1 VNKRISLID
10 GLRGLAVT
18 LVLFSHLFK
27 VPKGG
32 FLGVDV
38 FFVISGFIITS
49 NINQGKY
56 RDVKDFYFKRA
67 KRILPPLFI
76 TLLLVFLIALV
87 YKELFFLTY
96 FQNIISSTLNLRF
109 LKDGS
114 SYNLG
119 NIGIYSPITH
129 LWSLSIEE
137 QFYLLAPVLFF
148 SKKVRGNIVISGV
161 LVIISL
167 LFYLINFSEFP
178 ASSNYFSS
186 FGRLW
191 ELAFGVWL
199 ANLLHKKHSRD
210 PLSGGISVSLSG
222 WFALTG
228 ILVIAITL
236 DLNSEKLRWMQLL
249 VVLLTGWLLTLK
261 NNALLESRILG
272 YLGLRSYGI
281 YLYHIPIIFFFMG
294 IFQGLLGWIVSLL
307 FTLALAEFSYRYLE
321 LKILKSDFSFFK
333 FSTVL
338 LLLFTL
344 GTSLGFTVV
353 KFQEPSPASQAGIY
367 NSLRVEFCKG
377 EFVSCQQGST
387 INTNASLFTCKDMSD
402 SVLDESVRCLVKKVR
417 EQRKVLLLGD
427 STDLSYI
434 PGLSH
439 ADKAYNLYAD
449 ISYGCGWLYVDKNDN
464 EIANSDTLRCNERF
478 NTSLKYLQKIRPDM
492 VVLSMRAQQ
501 SYTSVFINSHNN
513 EIGKISEQDLLIKY
527 YRDSISEIRKYSKV
541 VMIVAPP
548 NYLYPINCQH
558 PKNPGDL
565 CEGYFKDIAKDRVY
579 QDINLGILK
588 EVVKESKGVVF
599 LDAND
604 YTCFPSSEDCR
615 WENVLGQSR
624 ASQVHLP
631 YWLSFYFGKFL
642 NEKIVSSF

>member
-1 VNKRISLID
+1 MSKRISLID

-38 FFVISGFIITS
+38 FFVISGFIITF
-49 NINQGKY
+49 NINQGRY

-76 TLLLVFLIALV
+76 NLLLVFLIALV

-109 LKDGS
+109 LKEGS

-148 SKKVRGNIVISGV
+148 SKKIRGSTVISGG
-161 LVIISL
+161 LVISSL
-167 LFYLINFSEFP
+167 LFYLFNLSEFS

-199 ANLLHKKHSRD
+199 ANLLHKKLTRD
-210 PLSGGISVSLSG
+210 PLSGGILVSLSG

-236 DLNSEKLRWMQLL
+236 DLNSEKLKWMQLL

-261 NNALLESRILG
+261 NNALLESRILV

-281 YLYHIPIIFFFMG
+281 YLYHIPIIFFFLG
-294 IFQGLLGWIVSLL
+294 SLPGLPGLALSLL
-307 FTLALAEFSYRYLE
+307 FTFGLAELSYRYVE
-321 LKILKSDFSFFK
+321 IKITRIDLSFFK
-333 FSTVL
+333 FITL
-338 LLLFTL
+338 LCLFSVTTA
-344 GTSLGFTVV
+344 GFGYFTV
-353 KFQEPSPASQAGIY
+353 KAFEPSRTSESGIY
-367 NSLRVEFCKG
+367 DSLMKEFCDS
-377 EFVSCQQGST
+377 EYINCMQGST
-387 INTNASLFTCKDMSD
+387 INTNASRFTCKDTST
-402 SVLDESVRCLVKKVR
+402 SVLEESVRCLVKKISS
-417 EQRKVLLLGD
+417 ERKVLLLGD
-427 STDLSYI
+427 SSDLSFI

-439 ADKAYNLYAD
+439 TDRTYNLYAD
-449 ISYGCGWLYVDKNDN
+449 ISYGCGWLYIDENDKK
-464 EIANSDTLRCNERF
+464 IAIDDTLRCNKRF
-478 NTSLKYLQKIRPDM
+478 KDSIAYLKSVRPDI

-501 SYTSVFINSHNN
+501 SYTATYILNKSNIKGS
-513 EIGKISEQDLLIKY
+513 EREKILTY
-527 YRDSISEIRKYSKV
+527 YKKSLAEIRKYSKKV
-541 VMIVAPP
+541 LIVAPP
-548 NYLYPINCQH
+548 NYLNPINCLH
-558 PKNPGDL
+558 PKNPVDL
-565 CEGYFKDIAKDRVY
+565 CEGYFKSSLRDKEFQLSNY
-579 QDINLGILK
+579 KILQK
-588 EVVKESKGVVF
+588 VVSESEGVLF
-599 LDAND
+599 LDSNK
-604 YTCFPSSEDCR
+604 YTCFPSITDCR
-615 WENVLGQSR
+615 WENEMGQTRS
-624 ASQVHLP
+624 SQVHLP

-642 NEKIVSSF
+642 NEKINSSF